1 MAIAKTYIFDKTKL
15 AIPIHLRTV
24 ITGEPAAAFNHCR
37 HVASRA
43 FRVLKRIEQWHAHR
57 YTLMCSTDDRKR
69 YWDHSNSMDRIM
81 FWKEDYKPRNP
92 TLASSAKI
100 PAEIL
105 ALHPNRRVYEEFLR
119 RYNSTLANFVRGPF
133 CLWRES
139 VRAVDRAVARSG
151 LSEMDQMEWKR
162 WWHKAF
168 LGEMSK
174 WEDDVYRMVL
184 PKWEGIV
191 GEVCRAISRR
201 VENPEALLE
210 EFWAAAW
217 RPQEQD
223 RLGYGSFI

>member
-1 MAIAKTYIFDKTKL
+1 MAIGKTYIFDSTKL

-43 FRVLKRIEQWHAHR
+43 FRMLKRIEQCYAHR
-57 YTLMCSTDDRKR
+57 YTVMCSTTDRKKYR
-69 YWDHSNSMDRIM
+69 DHGTSMDRIM
-81 FWKEDYKPRNP
+81 FWKEDHKPRNP
-92 TLASSAKI
+92 TLAPSAKI

-105 ALHPNRRVYEEFLR
+105 ALYPDRRVYEEFVR
-119 RYNSTLANFVRGPF
+119 RYNRTFADFIRGPY

-151 LSEMDQMEWKR
+151 LSEMDQQEWKR
-162 WWHKAF
+162 WWQKAF

-174 WEDDVYRMVL
+174 WEDDVYRLVL
-184 PKWEGIV
+184 PKWEVIV
-191 GEVCRAISRR
+191 GEVCRAIRRR
-201 VENPEALLE
+201 VEYPGALLE

-217 RPQEQD
+217 RPLEED
-223 RLGYGSFI
+223 RVRYGSFV